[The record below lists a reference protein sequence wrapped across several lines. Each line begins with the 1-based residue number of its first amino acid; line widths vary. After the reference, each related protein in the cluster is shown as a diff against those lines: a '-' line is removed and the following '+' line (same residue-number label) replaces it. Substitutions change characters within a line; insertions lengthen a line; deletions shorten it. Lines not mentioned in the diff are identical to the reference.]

1 MSPDEVQTVE
11 RGTYLRSKSDAR
23 AGLDTVKAYFDVILG
38 KVGRVS
44 YGFFDDRLVY
54 GAYRFKLD
62 EDDRAFSQTMGEQMR
77 STYGESK
84 HVEVSE
90 DGRTIQLHWSTART
104 RVIGRFG
111 PKTLDIYLW
120 DVKHW
125 ERHAHQPTPDASR

>member
-1 MSPDEVQTVE
+1 MSPHEVHTVE
-11 RGTYLRSKSDAR
+11 RGTYLRTKPGAR
-23 AGLDTVKAYFDVILG
+23 PGLDTVKAYFDVILG

-44 YGFFDDRLVY
+44 YGFFEDRLVY

-77 STYGESK
+77 SIYGESK

-111 PKTLDIYLW
+111 PETLDIYLW
-120 DVKHW
+120 DADHW
-125 ERHAHQPTPDASR
+125 ERHTNLPTRVRSR